1 MSRSSGGRSA
11 VSTIIGTPASS
22 ASTIAGCRLAAADPE
37 VQRTAAG
44 LPVASAL
51 PRAKN
56 PALRSS
62 RITDTSMSSWRQSA
76 TASGV
81 EREPGETTA
90 RSTPDR
96 ASSSAIAEAS
106 AVLRLA
112 ESIAANRRSVE
123 PPRRKRVFVDL
134 DAQARPIVDDHPIAL
149 GGRSA
154 TDRARE
160 ESLRRQA
167 VRDPGVRISAQGL
180 NRVGGGRDADRPLER
195 AREIRG
201 HDLGDLQRSSETADL
216 RDLHRRD
223 LARAQLLCTPGVEG
237 RDQALVRGEG
247 DVHAPAHLDH
257 LLEGP

>member
-1 MSRSSGGRSA
+1 MSRNSGGRSA
-11 VSTIIGTPASS
+11 VSTISGTPASS
-22 ASTIAGCRLAAADPE
+22 ASTTAGWRLAAAEPD
-37 VQRTAAG
+37 VQSTAAG
-44 LPVASAL
+44 LPVARAV

-62 RITDTSMSSWRQSA
+62 RITGTPTPGPRQRA

-154 TDRARE
+154 TDPARE

-167 VRDPGVRISAQGL
+167 LRDPRLRISPQGL

-201 HDLGDLQRSSETADL
+201 HDLGDLERRAQTADL
-216 RDLHRRD
+216 RDLHGRD
-223 LARAQLLCTPGVEG
+223 LAS
-237 RDQALVRGEG
+237 
-247 DVHAPAHLDH
+247 
-257 LLEGP
+257 